1 MPTHTP
7 TWLAKAAR
15 SGLPLQSNVPPP
27 SRLDSAH
34 VRAGALPRPTTITD
48 PSRATARRPTIVLV
62 QPSSS
67 FRQRLLRSRALAPAL
82 ALGLACGGVAIA
94 CDGGSKG
101 DASASSSSTTKVA
114 SGRSAL
120 TIEIEGAAWATAKP
134 HKDGYKLKA
143 GDAARG
149 KLKVEADRVKL
160 KDAAGALKAKVK
172 KKDDGFK
179 IYNPDDSTA
188 LKVKIKGDG
197 YKLKLGDDRELGRV
211 KGSQVELTSGGA
223 VTLEHHDGR
232 WIVRRD
238 GAPEATV
245 NEAVEAGSA
254 VFLGLTELTVEQR
267 VAAMVFHHEFHGA
280 AR

>member
-1 MPTHTP
+1 MYHH
-7 TWLAKAAR
+7 
-15 SGLPLQSNVPPP
+15 G
-27 SRLDSAH
+27 
-34 VRAGALPRPTTITD
+34 
-48 PSRATARRPTIVLV
+48 ARRPLADAQARSRAPTISVARRGAPSYHRLV
-62 QPSSS
+62 QPSPSPS
-67 FRQRLLRSRALAPAL
+67 LRQRLLRSRALAPAL
-82 ALGLACGGVAIA
+82 ALGLACGGLTIA
-94 CDGGSKG
+94 CDGGSNG
-101 DASASSSSTTKVA
+101 EAAPSSAATTKV
-114 SGRSAL
+114 SQGRVPLS
-120 TIEIEGAAWATAKP
+120 IEIGGAAWATAKP
-134 HKDGYKLKA
+134 HPDGYKLKA
-143 GDAARG
+143 GDAERG

-172 KKDDGFK
+172 QKDDGFK

-223 VTLEHHDGR
+223 VTLEHHGGR

-238 GAPEATV
+238 GAPEGSV
-245 NEAVEAGSA
+245 DEAVAAGSA